1 MNIDTVIKL
10 LTLVVAFVA
19 AYYSRR
25 ALKHKE
31 IEAKQMRPKIVH
43 LNGFGK
49 YVHLTITNNRPRP
62 ISIHK
67 ITARKKVFWHL
78 FYESIPITW
87 KPMEEY
93 TPVSNAQEALARFCK
108 MPEYSI
114 SKQQTLLIE
123 FLDHVPGLVYN
134 LYVST
139 TGGKCQAIYRSP
151 LETSAI
157 KSEAELAKNE
167 QPDK

>member
-1 MNIDTVIKL
+1 MNIDTAIKL
-10 LTLVVAFVA
+10 LTLVAAFAA

-31 IEAKQMRPKIVH
+31 IETKQMRPKIVH

-49 YVHLTITNNRPRP
+49 YVHLTITNNRPHP

-67 ITARKKVFWHL
+67 ITARKKVIGPL
-78 FYESIPITW
+78 FYGSTPITW
-87 KPMEEY
+87 KPIEEY
-93 TPVSNAQEALARFCK
+93 TPVHNTQEALARFCK
-108 MPEYSI
+108 MQEYSI
-114 SKQQTLLIE
+114 SKQQTIVIE
-123 FLDHVPGLVYN
+123 FLKHISGHVYK

-139 TGGKCQAIYRSP
+139 TGGKCQSIYHSL
-151 LETSAI
+151 LETSVA

>member
-1 MNIDTVIKL
+1 MNIDTAINL
-10 LTLVVAFVA
+10 LTLVVAFAA

-25 ALKHKE
+25 ALKHKD

-49 YVHLTITNNRPRP
+49 YVHLTITNNRPHP

-67 ITARKKVFWHL
+67 IIARKKFIWLL
-78 FYESIPITW
+78 FYGSIPITW

-93 TPVSNAQEALARFCK
+93 SPVHNAQNALARFCK

-114 SKQQTLLIE
+114 LKQQTLLIE
-123 FLDHVPGLVYN
+123 FLEHVPGIVYK

-139 TGGKCQAIYRSP
+139 TGGKRQSIYRSP
-151 LETSAI
+151 FETSAV
-157 KSEAELAKNE
+157 KSESELAKNE